1 MNCRRVETYK
11 ILPPPNMGKRMVDE
25 VVPYSI
31 VRSINSVV
39 NSAYNIII
47 AGITMAL
54 ANVQTMPINIKVKSH
69 EAA

>member
-1 MNCRRVETYK
+1 
-11 ILPPPNMGKRMVDE
+11 MGKRMVDE
-25 VVPYSI
+25 VVPHSI